1 MPRFIFV
8 LLHLASGSLFSL
20 SVQATTI
27 DSTPVERIISL
38 APHATE
44 IAFAAGLGDKL
55 IAVSAMSDYPESV
68 QSLEKV
74 ANYQGMKLER
84 IIALQPDLIIA
95 WPSGNPQKELE
106 MLERFGFNIY
116 YSTTS
121 TLDDIAD
128 NIEQLS
134 HYSDNPEYGYH
145 QAKEFRKRLTEL
157 SNKYQVDEPVRYFYQ
172 LSEKPIITVAQ
183 GHWPSEVFS
192 FCGGVNIFE
201 KSPTSYPQVGIE
213 QVVVAQPEALFLSE
227 HAMSDGNM
235 WLKWQEQLPAIKNE
249 SVWTLQSDWLNRPTP
264 RTLLA
269 IEQVCEHL
277 QSIRE
282 KR

>member
-1 MPRFIFV
+1 MFRFISILP
-8 LLHLASGSLFSL
+8 LLITT
-20 SVQATTI
+20 SVVSA
-27 DSTPVERIISL
+27 PVERVIAL

-55 IAVSAMSDYPESV
+55 IAVSAMSDYPEEA

-95 WPSGNPQKELE
+95 WPSGNPKKELE
-106 MLERFGFNIY
+106 MLRQFGFTIY
-116 YSTTS
+116 DSHTK
-121 TLDDIAD
+121 TLSDIAD
-128 NIEQLS
+128 NIDDLS
-134 HYSDNPEYGYH
+134 EFSDNPKLGRA
-145 QAKEFRKRLTEL
+145 QAQAFRDQLADLSKRYDVE
-157 SNKYQVDEPVRYFYQ
+157 DPVSYFYQ
-172 LSEKPIITVAQ
+172 LNEKPIITVAQ

-192 FCGGVNIFE
+192 FCGGVNVFE
-201 KSPTSYPQVGIE
+201 RSATPYPQVGIE

-227 HAMSDGNM
+227 HALSDGSM
-235 WLKWQEQLPAIKNE
+235 WHPWKKQLSAIENNAM
-249 SVWTLQSDWLNRPTP
+249 WTLNSDFINRPTP
-264 RTLLA
+264 RTLGA
-269 IEQVCEHL
+269 VKQVCEHL